1 MVSENII
8 LFNDMKKKDDTI
20 ENTKSGLLSVLL
32 LSYNSGNR
40 ILVAYEK
47 LSILFAEHSIPF
59 EFIVMDDGSKDDS
72 YKIALDMEHINDNV
86 FAYQLSKNCTSAIS
100 AFASLEVAN
109 GDCAILIP
117 DDEQFPYSHIVD
129 LYRLWQKGE
138 KIIIPY
144 RKMRY
149 DSFWKNTFSYIFYA
163 VINRISDIT
172 FPKGGADTVFLDR
185 EVVDIIVK
193 KIRPKNTYFT
203 TEVFKLGF
211 NPYYYSYIRPKGI
224 NEKSRWSF
232 RGRLKLASNIFF
244 SCSSFPIKAIAGMGV
259 FFSIISFLTI
269 LFYVI
274 SKLFRDEK
282 TLGYVPSGWVSI
294 IVFLCF
300 FSGIILLALGVI
312 AEYIWRIYD
321 EVKDRPD
328 YIIKKK

>member
-1 MVSENII
+1 MEKEDGKNEDV
-8 LFNDMKKKDDTI
+8 
-20 ENTKSGLLSVLL
+20 KSGLLSVLL
-32 LSYNSGNR
+32 LSYHSGNR

-47 LSILFAEHSIPF
+47 LSILFAEHNIPF
-59 EFIVMDDGSKDDS
+59 ELIVMDDGSKDDS
-72 YKIALDMEHINDNV
+72 YEIALDLEHRTKNV

-100 AFASLEVAN
+100 AFASIQVAN

-117 DDEQFPYSHIVD
+117 DDEQFPYSHIID
-129 LYRLWQKGE
+129 LYRLWQQGE

-144 RKMRY
+144 RKERY
-149 DSFWKNTFSYIFYA
+149 DGFWKNSFSYIFYA
-163 VINRISDIT
+163 VINRISDIK

-185 EVVDIIVK
+185 EVLDIIVK

-232 RGRLKLASNIFF
+232 KGKLNLASNIFF
-244 SCSSFPIKAIAGMGV
+244 SSSSFPIKAIAATGV

-269 LFYVI
+269 LFYVLT
-274 SKLFRDEK
+274 KLFLDEK
-282 TLGYVPSGWVSI
+282 TLGYQPSGWVSI

-312 AEYIWRIYD
+312 AEYIWRIFD

>member
-1 MVSENII
+1 MEAKEDKSES
-8 LFNDMKKKDDTI
+8 L
-20 ENTKSGLLSVLL
+20 KSGLLSVLL

-40 ILVAYEK
+40 IVVAYEK
-47 LSILFAEHSIPF
+47 LSALFAEHNISF
-59 EFIVMDDGSKDDS
+59 ELVVMDDGSKDDT
-72 YKIALDMEHINDNV
+72 YKIALALEQKTKNV

-100 AFASLEVAN
+100 AFASLQVAN

-144 RKMRY
+144 RKERH
-149 DSFWKNTFSYIFYA
+149 DAFWKNTFSYLFYSI
-163 VINRISDIT
+163 INRISDIT

-185 EVVDIIVK
+185 EVLDIIVK

-211 NPYYYSYIRPKGI
+211 NPYYYSYIRPLGT

-232 RGRLKLASNIFF
+232 RGRIKLASNIFF
-244 SCSSFPIKAIAGMGV
+244 SSSSFPIKAIAGIGV
-259 FFSIISFLTI
+259 FFSFISFLTI
-269 LFYVI
+269 LFYVL
-274 SKLFRDEK
+274 SKLFLDEK
-282 TLGYVPSGWVSI
+282 TLGYQPSGWVSI

-312 AEYIWRIYD
+312 AEYIWRIFE

-328 YIIKKK
+328 YIIKKKPPSHKSQ